1 MARHRRHGRYGDSGR
16 AENEPAANGFD
27 LSSLGSIAG
36 LLNNIDMNKISSLLG
51 NISTSLPI
59 NTTGNDGSRDSN
71 VEQRKSDLAN
81 ALRTLINADKSELL
95 QVALQ
100 IYAATKNNQS
110 NIRDN
115 P

>member
-1 MARHRRHGRYGDSGR
+1 MARHRRHGRYEDSGR
-16 AENEPAANGFD
+16 GEANSAGNGLD
-27 LSSLGSIAG
+27 LSSLGNIAA
-36 LLNNIDMNKISSLLG
+36 LLNTIDINKITSLLG
-51 NISTSLPI
+51 NVTNNLPI
-59 NTTGNDGSRDSN
+59 NAAGNDQNRDPDAA
-71 VEQRKSDLAN
+71 QRKTELAN
-81 ALRTLINADKSELL
+81 ALKTLINADKSELL

>member
-1 MARHRRHGRYGDSGR
+1 MARHRRHGRYRDDGRGENSVSGS
-16 AENEPAANGFD
+16 GFD
-27 LSSLGSIAG
+27 LSNLGNIAA
-36 LLNNIDMNKISSLLG
+36 LLNNIDLNKLSSLLG
-51 NISTSLPI
+51 NITSTLPI
-59 NTTGNDGSRDSN
+59 NNPGGDAVRDPDA
-71 VEQRKSDLAN
+71 EQRKNELAN

-100 IYAATKNNQS
+100 VYAATKNNQS